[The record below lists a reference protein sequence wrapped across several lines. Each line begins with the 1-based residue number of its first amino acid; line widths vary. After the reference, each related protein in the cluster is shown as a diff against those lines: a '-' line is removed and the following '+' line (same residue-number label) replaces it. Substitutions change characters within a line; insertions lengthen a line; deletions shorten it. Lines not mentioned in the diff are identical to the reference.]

1 MEQLDE
7 LKAKLIEVDN
17 LIENILDDEPE
28 SECGKYRVL
37 EKSGTLFCNAAV
49 AYTLSD
55 LISR

>member
-28 SECGKYRVL
+28 SECGKYG
-37 EKSGTLFCNAAV
+37 KAV
-49 AYTLSD
+49 AEVFQNLNWIDFCCITEK
-55 LISR
+55 